1 MQCFW
6 RMRPTCTLALAYALA
21 IWVSHMKP
29 VCENTWAASYFRL
42 SATWPPPQVPDEKTH
57 PSLRAVASSRRPPCS
72 PTRWSSTWPSRPTRS
87 RTCPPTTSCSTSTTR
102 LLVTSWSSMHW
113 SMKALA
119 TAMLVFTSASLC
131 WHKDDHNTGSNWY
144 EHSNIFQCYFEN
156 LPQKAS
162 Y

>member
-29 VCENTWAASYFRL
+29 VKTHMSCKLLQTLCNMTDIIYEHHYDH
-42 SATWPPPQVPDEKTH
+42 PPQVADEKTH
-57 PSLRAVASSRRPPCS
+57 PSLRAAASSRRPPCS

-102 LLVTSWSSMHW
+102 LLFTSCSSMHW

-131 WHKDDHNTGSNWY
+131 WHKDHHNTGSN
-144 EHSNIFQCYFEN
+144 
-156 LPQKAS
+156 
-162 Y
+162 

>member
-29 VCENTWAASYFRL
+29 VKTHEL
-42 SATWPPPQVPDEKTH
+42 QATSDSLLHHTHHLRAYLDHPPQVPDEKTH
-57 PSLRAVASSRRPPCS
+57 PSLRAAASSRRPPCS

-131 WHKDDHNTGSNWY
+131 WHKDDHNTGPN
-144 EHSNIFQCYFEN
+144 
-156 LPQKAS
+156 
-162 Y
+162 